1 MWFLNPA
8 VQEFSPKC
16 ETFLKFIKQTIFLH
30 IVGLVRHHYA
40 LHFFPFLE
48 HCFAYPIVGHSI
60 WLRWMEIPSRN

>member
-16 ETFLKFIKQTIFLH
+16 ETFLKFIKHHTIFLH

-40 LHFFPFLE
+40 LHPFLE
-48 HCFAYPIVGHSI
+48 HRFAYLIVGHSI
-60 WLRWMEIPSRN
+60 WSRWMEIPSRN